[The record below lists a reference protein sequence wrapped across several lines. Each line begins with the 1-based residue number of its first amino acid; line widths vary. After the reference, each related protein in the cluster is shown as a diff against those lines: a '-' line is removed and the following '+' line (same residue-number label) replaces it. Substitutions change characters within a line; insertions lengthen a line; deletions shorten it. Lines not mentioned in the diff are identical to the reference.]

1 MDAKTAV
8 AAGASSYSQALRV
21 IGQVMETRYPE
32 DFDVESYEN
41 GFLVRG
47 NEKVVSQKTSLLQ
60 IFSTK
65 TRTPQIRAFE
75 TTYTPED
82 VERLDWE
89 GRSRRH
95 DASAIPDFYSLPQV
109 LRTVG
114 EYIDLRNARLMGIS
128 RRGVRL
134 TVQYEKGDGQRTV
147 EEHTVASFY
156 NLFMRMYKHRSGQPR
171 S

>member
-1 MDAKTAV
+1 MDTKATV
-8 AAGASSYSQALRV
+8 TAGASSYSQALRV
-21 IGQVMETRYPE
+21 IGQAMETRYPE

-60 IFSTK
+60 IFSTN
-65 TRTPQIRAFE
+65 TRTPQSRAFE

-82 VERLDWE
+82 VERLDGE
-89 GRSRRH
+89 GRSKRR
-95 DASAIPDFYSLPQV
+95 DGGAIPDFYSLPQV

-114 EYIDLRNARLMGIS
+114 EYIDLRNAHLMGIS

-134 TVQYEKGDGQRTV
+134 ILQYEKGDGQRTV
-147 EEHTVASFY
+147 EEHTIASFY
-156 NLFMRMYKHRSGQPR
+156 NMFMRMYKHRSGRPR